1 VQSVFRSVKLET
13 SDLDLPDECI
23 VGIGIPGLSIYDPV
37 SQ

>member
-1 VQSVFRSVKLET
+1 VFRSVKLET

-23 VGIGIPGLSIYDPV
+23 VGIGILGLSIYDPA